1 MIRRPPVSTRT
12 DTLLPYTTLFRSARI
27 AATACYRRIKPLRA
41 ACAWLRPARGA
52 GRNPRTIEL
61 LLGRARQAGP
71 ACFFGPFVRHQPILI
86 LPPSFG
92 AIMNRRQ
99 LLGILTASTAAAGLP
114 RLAFARTPGISLSL
128 EDAASGQIGSESCR
142 ERGLQYVKIWVG

>member
-27 AATACYRRIKPLRA
+27 AATSCYRRIKPLRS
-41 ACAWLRPARGA
+41 ACALLRPARGA

-92 AIMNRRQ
+92 AILNRRQ
-99 LLGILTASTAAAGLP
+99 LLGI
-114 RLAFARTPGISLSL
+114 
-128 EDAASGQIGSESCR
+128 QIGR
-142 ERGLQYVKIWVG
+142 AHV